1 MSLNVILKAEAKVGL
16 VVFAAILVLIGVYW
30 FLGALRLTTTS
41 FPIYAIFSDA
51 QKLDE
56 GADVRMAGVKVGV
69 VQSVALTSNS
79 MARVNM
85 LIWNNNKI
93 PEDSEA
99 QITRGGFIG
108 DNYMEILPG
117 SSSKYL
123 KSGSRIRTKQQ
134 VEMEK
139 LIGDASQLLLELK
152 KSAAGINQI
161 LGDRE
166 VIASVKQTIL
176 TLKTTAESASLL
188 VQSAQNMI
196 AQTSPEIQ
204 KVFGNI
210 AQASEDATRITSSL
224 EDIIT
229 KDTRPNIQAILTQAR
244 EAATGLN
251 KSIEQAQDMI
261 SSMGA
266 VSTQVGGTLAKLNIV
281 AEQAEQIMMNLNQA
295 SGEIKNLAADK
306 ELQDNLKATLRNTSE
321 ATEQAKEL
329 VTSLNRKYGGIKP
342 CTTPAQR
349 DAIPEEGIST
359 NSLWK
364 IDEGKYRFD
373 ANYTFP
379 GKESSFYRVGAY
391 NIGENTKLNLQA
403 GNTFGNGSAVRYG
416 LYASR
421 IGVGFDQRIGR
432 PLLFS
437 ADVFRPNEPEVE
449 VRGVLRLGESLGL
462 YGGFTDVFDENK
474 RDVLVG
480 VRYQK

>member
-16 VVFAAILVLIGVYW
+16 VIFAAILVLIGVYW

-41 FPIYAIFSDA
+41 YPIYAIFADA
-51 QKLDE
+51 RKLDE
-56 GADVRMAGVKVGV
+56 GADVRMAGVKIGV
-69 VQSVALTSNS
+69 VESVNLTPNS

-93 PEDSEA
+93 PENSEA
-99 QITRGGFIG
+99 RITRGGFIG

-117 SSSKYL
+117 SSSKYV
-123 KSGSRIRTKQQ
+123 KSGKRIFTAQQ
-134 VEMEK
+134 VELDK
-139 LIGDASQLLLELK
+139 LIGDASQLLSELK

-161 LGDRE
+161 LNDKE
-166 VIASVKQTIL
+166 IITSVKQTIF
-176 TLKTTAESASLL
+176 TLKITAESAAML
-188 VQSAQNMI
+188 VQSAQEMI
-196 AQTSPEIQ
+196 GQTSPEIQ

-210 AQASEDATRITSSL
+210 AKASEDATRITSSL

-229 KDTRPNIQAILTQAR
+229 KDARPNIQAILTQAR
-244 EAATGLN
+244 EAVTGLN

-266 VSTQVGGTLAKLNIV
+266 ASTQVGGTLAKLNIV
-281 AEQAEQIMMNLNQA
+281 ADQAEQIMINLNQA
-295 SGEIKNLAADK
+295 SSEVKNLASDK
-306 ELQDNLKATLRNTSE
+306 ELQNNLKATLKNTSE

-329 VTSLNRKYGGIKP
+329 VTSLNRKFGTVKP
-342 CTTPAQR
+342 STTPAQR
-349 DAIPEEGIST
+349 EAIPEEGIST

-364 IDEGKYRFD
+364 TDEGKYRFD

-379 GKESSFYRVGAY
+379 GKENSFYRVGAY

-403 GNTFGNGSAVRYG
+403 GSTFGSGSAIRYG

-421 IGVGFDQRIGR
+421 IGIGFDQRIGR

-437 ADVFRPNEPEVE
+437 ADVFRPNQPEVE
-449 VRGVLRLGESLGL
+449 VRGVLKVNESLGL